1 MEEFAVQFSIGDALQ
16 ILDDSPLRPDIP
28 TQTTLVQI
36 TNRVPTAHLAIER
49 GLKFLIKKHG
59 GEFDKHHDLHKHLR
73 QLRKFDPSAVAFLER
88 VFDDTTTFY
97 GLNPNHSDLGHIR
110 SLNDYLA
117 TVGTAKAFDRMRYW
131 ELNPEREEPL
141 FRKIWPTIH
150 REILLAISK
159 LYVSNPSE
167 GETIT
172 GRVEQMVHDALFP
185 TEQLGYSPGSDH
197 EATVRRYIDWILSH
211 ASRQEALTQAF
222 QLDFAIGDKFMN
234 KMVSQAY
241 QSLTQS
247 PDPATRFLIS
257 RIDVLPTQPRDVMPL
272 IEWSDPQKEQPG
284 KVLTPAGTILGY
296 VQRTPD
302 GIWHIFPLRVGTV
315 SKFVRAQSQTDARCY
330 LAQLLSD
337 TCTIKVNDETRTI
350 RVVGEPPYRVTKNH
364 GRSRDSTDSVDS
376 IPWTHKLDCWEKN
389 HGIEPGDK
397 IRVELPNRDEHHI
410 IHAIEG
416 QVTRINGTELFIEG
430 IDILD
435 VATSS

>member
-257 RIDVLPTQPRDVMPL
+257 RIDVLPTQTQRRDATHRKERPAKGTTRKGTHTGRNHPRIRTTNPGRHL
-272 IEWSDPQKEQPG
+272 AHLPFTSRNGEQIRPR
-284 KVLTPAGTILGY
+284 PE
-296 VQRTPD
+296 PD
-302 GIWHIFPLRVGTV
+302 RRSLLPRPT
-315 SKFVRAQSQTDARCY
+315 SVRHLHDQ
-330 LAQLLSD
+330 
-337 TCTIKVNDETRTI
+337 
-350 RVVGEPPYRVTKNH
+350 
-364 GRSRDSTDSVDS
+364 
-376 IPWTHKLDCWEKN
+376 
-389 HGIEPGDK
+389 
-397 IRVELPNRDEHHI
+397 
-410 IHAIEG
+410 G
-416 QVTRINGTELFIEG
+416 Q
-430 IDILD
+430 
-435 VATSS
+435 